1 MDDNSSYAESLE
13 WHDSL
18 HDKSAPYFPWQSS
31 DRHDL
36 FVPEFD
42 EEEITNITRTL
53 VTPVPSKAGTDDLL
67 LYPSYIRRNRQLAMT
82 DRCESAQIFNQ
93 LKNGDGDDSSDLMA
107 VELDYEQHAFLREM
121 DSPTAA
127 LRTPSPR
134 RTLLSSDNLPPK
146 RNYQPYPALVSKR
159 YSIADTY
166 ETAAARETANSPG
179 SLYDPKLVGIR
190 ELGLPN
196 SEDNEQ
202 STNKLHRAY
211 TVSNP
216 QYAEQ
221 RLHKR
226 SNSNI
231 LPKNAYINRVDDIVP
246 SDTKQ
251 RHEPTP
257 YVSNLQAARSEGKNL
272 HGSLK
277 MTSRGV
283 IRTGQSKE
291 TGSHSRSSSVQY
303 NPNAYKAEPEHYVP
317 RYSTSRLRESINGPS
332 TVAPE
337 AKKPQV
343 TFNLENGMYE
353 PNHVNPDVPNSVLK
367 QPSKARRWSTLES
380 SYDPRSEKA
389 LPQYRRSAL
398 GDKPRATAIIRPTAM
413 LSPTSTEFNPK
424 DSRYRSYGDSSAN
437 DNDREEG
444 EEETYEELSRRL
456 RSASIGSDMSQL
468 KYQHAQQQQAQP
480 TQSKSAE
487 VLARRSR
494 SLSVATSKRN
504 GRDRT
509 VSLPDDTPLLERR
522 EREKSAQKGYIQ
534 SVRPSNGVQ
543 RLPQRTK
550 ASRSLIPDFIGS
562 SMVDIAKEEEP
573 MRQNDWSLKWP
584 DEMLRNAREEELQ
597 IVGPDPEASLRHSY
611 ARVSPSTTASSSS
624 ASNVSGDY
632 SFRTNSSKT
641 RSTSTSIESLSR
653 FSTIAESK
661 FPSDNGMAVRK
672 ANAKS
677 GHDENPRNH
686 HNPPSPTFSMY
697 SEKPWITDRTGHYA
711 DEMYNQLGS
720 MDLAESEYMEP
731 SYSQLRSRRL
741 ALDDQRQA
749 NQLLMQKR
757 SNRYSSPASMV
768 RTPTLKSQFARE
780 DYEKPMSGSQT
791 INRRPS
797 QLAHGSQAITAP
809 AKELLA
815 TIRQR
820 REKTLHMMTEA
831 GESSRMMTPR
841 TKLPTANWN

>member
-1 MDDNSSYAESLE
+1 LCSFHVS
-13 WHDSL
+13 
-18 HDKSAPYFPWQSS
+18 
-31 DRHDL
+31 
-36 FVPEFD
+36 
-42 EEEITNITRTL
+42 
-53 VTPVPSKAGTDDLL
+53 
-67 LYPSYIRRNRQLAMT
+67 
-82 DRCESAQIFNQ
+82 
-93 LKNGDGDDSSDLMA
+93 
-107 VELDYEQHAFLREM
+107 
-121 DSPTAA
+121 
-127 LRTPSPR
+127 
-134 RTLLSSDNLPPK
+134 
-146 RNYQPYPALVSKR
+146 RNYQSHPALVSKR

-166 ETAAARETANSPG
+166 ETAAARETANSQG
-179 SLYDPKLVGIR
+179 SLYDSKLVGIR
-190 ELGLPN
+190 ERLPN
-196 SEDNEQ
+196 SEDNDQ
-202 STNKLHRAY
+202 STNKLNRAY

-226 SNSNI
+226 SDSNI
-231 LPKNAYINRVDDIVP
+231 LPKNAYINRVDNIVP
-246 SDTKQ
+246 SDIKQ
-251 RHEPTP
+251 RHESAPH
-257 YVSNLQAARSEGKNL
+257 VSSLQAARSEVKDL
-272 HGSLK
+272 HGTLK
-277 MTSRGV
+277 MTPRGV

-303 NPNAYKAEPEHYVP
+303 NPNTNKAEPEHYVP
-317 RYSTSRLRESINGPS
+317 RYSTSRLRESVNGPT

-337 AKKPQV
+337 PKKPQV

-380 SYDPRSEKA
+380 SYDPRSDKP
-389 LPQYRRSAL
+389 LPQHRRSAL
-398 GDKPRATAIIRPTAM
+398 GDKPRATAIIRPTAL
-413 LSPTSTEFNPK
+413 LSPTSSEFNSK
-424 DSRYRSYGDSSAN
+424 DTRYRSYGDTN
-437 DNDREEG
+437 DHEG
-444 EEETYEELSRRL
+444 DEETYEQLSRRL

-468 KYQHAQQQQAQP
+468 KYEHAQQQAQP

-509 VSLPDDTPLLERR
+509 VSLPDDAPLLERR

-534 SVRPSNGVQ
+534 SVRTSNGVQ
-543 RLPQRTK
+543 RLPQRAK

-562 SMVDIAKEEEP
+562 SMVDITKEEEP
-573 MRQNDWSLKWP
+573 MRQNDWALKWP

-597 IVGPDPEASLRHSY
+597 VVGPDPEASMRHSY

-653 FSTIAESK
+653 FSTISESK

-672 ANAKS
+672 ANAKF

-720 MDLAESEYMEP
+720 MELAESEYMEP

-741 ALDDQRQA
+741 GLEDQRQA

-768 RTPTLKSQFARE
+768 RTPTLKSQV
-780 DYEKPMSGSQT
+780 
-791 INRRPS
+791 
-797 QLAHGSQAITAP
+797 
-809 AKELLA
+809 
-815 TIRQR
+815 
-820 REKTLHMMTEA
+820 
-831 GESSRMMTPR
+831 
-841 TKLPTANWN
+841 

>member
-1 MDDNSSYAESLE
+1 MCLSYTS
-13 WHDSL
+13 
-18 HDKSAPYFPWQSS
+18 
-31 DRHDL
+31 
-36 FVPEFD
+36 
-42 EEEITNITRTL
+42 
-53 VTPVPSKAGTDDLL
+53 
-67 LYPSYIRRNRQLAMT
+67 
-82 DRCESAQIFNQ
+82 
-93 LKNGDGDDSSDLMA
+93 
-107 VELDYEQHAFLREM
+107 
-121 DSPTAA
+121 
-127 LRTPSPR
+127 
-134 RTLLSSDNLPPK
+134 
-146 RNYQPYPALVSKR
+146 RNYQPYPTLVSKR

-190 ELGLPN
+190 EPGLPN

-216 QYAEQ
+216 QYVEQ

-231 LPKNAYINRVDDIVP
+231 LPKNAYISRVDDIVS

-251 RHEPTP
+251 RHEAAP
-257 YVSNLQAARSEGKNL
+257 YVSNLQAARSEGRNL
-272 HGSLK
+272 QGSLK

-283 IRTGQSKE
+283 IRTGQLKG
-291 TGSHSRSSSVQY
+291 TGSHSRSSSLHY
-303 NPNAYKAEPEHYVP
+303 DSNAYKSEPEHYVP
-317 RYSTSRLRESINGPS
+317 RYSTSRLRESLHGPS

-343 TFNLENGMYE
+343 TFNLENGKYE
-353 PNHVNPDVPNSVLK
+353 ANHANPDVPNSVLK

-380 SYDPRSEKA
+380 TYDPRSEKA

-398 GDKPRATAIIRPTAM
+398 GDKPRAAAIIRPTTM
-413 LSPTSTEFNPK
+413 LSPTSTEFSPK
-424 DSRYRSYGDSSAN
+424 DTRNRSYENSSAN
-437 DNDREEG
+437 DKDGEEG

-468 KYQHAQQQQAQP
+468 KYQQAQQAQP

-509 VSLPDDTPLLERR
+509 VSLPDDAPLLERR
-522 EREKSAQKGYIQ
+522 EKEKSAQKGYIQ
-534 SVRPSNGVQ
+534 SVRLSNGAQ
-543 RLPQRTK
+543 RLPQRAKT
-550 ASRSLIPDFIGS
+550 SRSLIPDFIGS

-584 DEMLRNAREEELQ
+584 DEMLTNAREEELQ
-597 IVGPDPEASLRHSY
+597 VVGPDPEASLRHSY

-653 FSTIAESK
+653 FSTISESK
-661 FPSDNGMAVRK
+661 FPSDNGMALRK

-677 GHDENPRNH
+677 GHDDNSRNH
-686 HNPPSPTFSMY
+686 HNPPSPTFSIY
-697 SEKPWITDRTGHYA
+697 SEKPWISDRTGHYA

-720 MDLAESEYMEP
+720 MDLAESEYLEP

-741 ALDDQRQA
+741 GLDDQRQA
-749 NQLLMQKR
+749 KQLLMQKR
-757 SNRYSSPASMV
+757 SNRYSSPASLV
-768 RTPTLKSQFARE
+768 RTPTLKTQV
-780 DYEKPMSGSQT
+780 
-791 INRRPS
+791 
-797 QLAHGSQAITAP
+797 
-809 AKELLA
+809 
-815 TIRQR
+815 
-820 REKTLHMMTEA
+820 
-831 GESSRMMTPR
+831 
-841 TKLPTANWN
+841 